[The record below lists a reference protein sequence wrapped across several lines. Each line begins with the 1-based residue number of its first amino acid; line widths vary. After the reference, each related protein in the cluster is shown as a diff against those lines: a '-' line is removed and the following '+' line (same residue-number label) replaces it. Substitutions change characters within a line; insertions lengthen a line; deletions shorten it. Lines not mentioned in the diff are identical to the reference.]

1 MGRFMDKLKISCRQC
16 NHEHIPRRLS
26 ARYHDG
32 LRKRVHLWECK
43 ECGHIWIDSAF
54 KKKSLK
60 TIDSSFIMGVC
71 LVKMGI
77 LFRSSCAVAE
87 GNAPL

>member
-16 NHEHIPRRLS
+16 NYEHIPRRLS

-43 ECGHIWIDSAF
+43 ECSHIWVDSAF
-54 KKKSLK
+54 KKK
-60 TIDSSFIMGVC
+60 
-71 LVKMGI
+71 
-77 LFRSSCAVAE
+77 
-87 GNAPL
+87 